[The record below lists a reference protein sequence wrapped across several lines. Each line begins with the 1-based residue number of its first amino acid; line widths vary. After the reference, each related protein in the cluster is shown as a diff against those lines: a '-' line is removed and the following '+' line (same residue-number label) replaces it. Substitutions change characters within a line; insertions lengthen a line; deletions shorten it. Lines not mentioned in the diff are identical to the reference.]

1 MGISESKEKISKS
14 SKIKIGFV
22 TQKVSQGILRDQ
34 KFTNQEKKETKA
46 NGHRK
51 FKKPKRQSCFS
62 PVESPILFKDKFV
75 SADTDQSPQDP
86 PGSGTKRDR
95 ILLFP

>member
-1 MGISESKEKISKS
+1 MMRESSGDS
-14 SKIKIGFV
+14 V
-22 TQKVSQGILRDQ
+22 MMTRVQV
-34 KFTNQEKKETKA
+34 
-46 NGHRK
+46 
-51 FKKPKRQSCFS
+51 
-62 PVESPILFKDKFV
+62 FKDKFV

>member
-1 MGISESKEKISKS
+1 MK
-14 SKIKIGFV
+14 
-22 TQKVSQGILRDQ
+22 QKMC
-34 KFTNQEKKETKA
+34 
-46 NGHRK
+46 
-51 FKKPKRQSCFS
+51 KPVR
-62 PVESPILFKDKFV
+62 LFMDKFV